1 MIHYVGWMCIGF
13 LTTTFALPALSSL
26 VLPRPRGERHP
37 PVRASVWA
45 KLLLSPVWFII
56 GAELIGH
63 PGPGWLRWLLL
74 PLAAAATAFLCA
86 PGIMSR
92 RKAGLPWWRFWTDGP
107 SSATLGSPEDSP
119 ETVAVPDAE
128 TLIHR
133 ISNAQFSTT
142 RLRPGYD
149 EEEVD
154 KFLDKLIADLSDC
167 GRLDPARVRDVK
179 FTQTRLRPGYTEEDV
194 DAFLDE
200 VTAQAAR

>member
-92 RKAGLPWWRFWTDGP
+92 RKAGLPWWRFWISAP
-107 SSATLGSPEDSP
+107 SSAAGPAGQDSQ
-119 ETVAVPDAE
+119 ETVIVSDAE

-133 ISNAQFSTT
+133 IRTATFSTI

-154 KFLDKLIADLSDC
+154 TFLDKLMADLGDG

-179 FTQTRLRPGYTEEDV
+179 FSTTRLRPGYNQEEVDV
-194 DAFLDE
+194 FLDE